1 MLLLWSVPEQIDK
14 VFKKKTWWSTGSQRG
29 LVQGFNEKS
38 KCRIIS
44 TSPFQRNIK
53 NQPRRSRE
61 KNPKFES
68 ARRSK
73 NQEDKL
79 VMCANCKIFLKS
91 KSMARNAK
99 ICALPKESIQI
110 KMITK
115 PTVQKSD
122 EFKTHVLAL
131 LRNIT

>member
-1 MLLLWSVPEQIDK
+1 MKRHLIRKHGDQPEVKEALSKDLT
-14 VFKKKTWWSTGSQRG
+14 KKASAE
-29 LVQGFNEKS
+29 L
-38 KCRIIS
+38 
-44 TSPFQRNIK
+44 FQRILSKGILKTNLEEVGK
-53 NQPRRSRE
+53 E
-61 KNPKFES
+61 NPNFES

-73 NQEDKL
+73 NQKDKL

-99 ICALPKESIQI
+99 ICALPKESIQV
-110 KMITK
+110 KMIAK
-115 PTVQKSD
+115 PTVKTSD